1 MTDVPHTLA
10 AGGIVVRHDTVP
22 RIAIVRL
29 RKDKA
34 WVLPKGK
41 LNRDETPV
49 AAARREVL
57 EETGHQCSV
66 HEFVGAL
73 TYPVRGKPK
82 VVQFWRMQATGG
94 PVRKLMRDVSA
105 VEFLPLREATERL
118 TRPYEK
124 LFLETVGPAV
134 LRKIAR
140 KEKKRVERKQLR
152 EAEKAALG
160 RKPKRGRKKTPPP
173 PRPLVMDLADGGTA
187 TIAASTEADMPVGK
201 RPWLQRYLLDR
212 LLNRDAA
219 RR

>member
-1 MTDVPHTLA
+1 MDFPHTLA
-10 AGGIVVRHDTVP
+10 AGGIVVRHDSVP
-22 RIAIVRL
+22 RIAVVRL

-41 LNRDETPV
+41 LNRDETAV

-118 TRPYEK
+118 TRPYER

-140 KEKKRVERKQLR
+140 KERKREAKKQLR
-152 EAEKAALG
+152 EAEKAPA
-160 RKPKRGRKKTPPP
+160 RKPRRC
-173 PRPLVMDLADGGTA
+173 
-187 TIAASTEADMPVGK
+187 
-201 RPWLQRYLLDR
+201 
-212 LLNRDAA
+212 A
-219 RR
+219 RRRRRGGGLSLCELTEETGPRRSRPVPRRSCAR

>member
-1 MTDVPHTLA
+1 MDFPHTLA

-22 RIAIVRL
+22 RIAVVRL
-29 RKDKA
+29 RKEKA

-41 LNRDETPV
+41 LNRDETPL

-82 VVQFWRMQATGG
+82 VVQFWRMQAAGR
-94 PVRKLMRDVSA
+94 PVRKLMNDVSA

-118 TRPYEK
+118 TRPYER

-140 KEKKRVERKQLR
+140 QERKRAEKKQLR
-152 EAEKAALG
+152 EAEKATA
-160 RKPKRGRKKTPPP
+160 RKPRRVRRKTPAT
-173 PRPLVMDLADGGTA
+173 RRAVTLELADGGTA
-187 TIAASTEADMPVGK
+187 TIAASPELEPNAAK
-201 RPWLQRYLLDR
+201 RPWLQRYVLDR
-212 LLNRDAA
+212 LLNREAL